1 MPEQIGAASHGKILL
16 EAAGLRTDL
25 SVKTVS

>member
-1 MPEQIGAASHGKILL
+1 MPEQIGTDLHKILL